1 MKNRLIM
8 AKFENLKNRK
18 MNFVKMMSR
27 GALVLGLILGTQAFK
42 GDKDALHKKIFIT
55 QVTEFRDGKPGT
67 KKPIEDE
74 IEFKDGK
81 MFSNFINEKMEFTWM
96 KYDLKKDS
104 TYMDEDVEKK
114 YFEVEIS
121 STNKLDE
128 TVYVS
133 IKIDNYEMEGSI
145 KLTKNDKPK
154 KYFEFTGKEKPGKVK
169 KN

>member
-1 MKNRLIM
+1 
-8 AKFENLKNRK
+8 
-18 MNFVKMMSR
+18 MNPFKKVFRS
-27 GALVLGLILGTQAFK
+27 ALLLTLVLGAQSFK
-42 GDKDALHKKIFIT
+42 GDKDALHKKIFTT

-67 KKPIEDE
+67 KKPVEDE

-81 MFSNFINEKMEFTWM
+81 MFSNFVNEKMEFGWM

-104 TYMDEDVEKK
+104 TYMDEDIEKK
-114 YFEVEIS
+114 YYEVEVS
-121 STNKLDE
+121 STNKVDE
-128 TVYVS
+128 TVYIS

-154 KYFEFTGKEKPGKVK
+154 KYFEFSGKEKPGKVK